1 MELRDAYIVST
12 ARTPVARGKA
22 GGTLAAV
29 HPIDLSVVVMQA
41 AVQRAG
47 LDPAA
52 LDDVQWGCA
61 MPEAAQGLNVARLA
75 VLRAGFPVEVPA
87 ATVNRF
93 CASGLQTI
101 TNSAQAIMCGMADV
115 VLAGGVEM
123 MSQVPMSGYHTR
135 LHPQITEAY
144 ISMGHTAENVAERY
158 GVSRVDQDAWALRS
172 HERAAAA
179 QDAGRF
185 VDEIVPVEVG
195 QATPFATDEL
205 VRRGTSADQL
215 ASLRPVFKE
224 GGTVTAGNSSPFS
237 DGAAAVVLASGEAV
251 KRLGL
256 TPVGRF
262 VTTGVTGVAP
272 DVMGIAPITAIPK
285 ALARAG
291 MSLADIDV
299 IELNEAFSSQVLAV
313 IREVGLDEERV
324 NVNGGAIALGH
335 PLGATGAKLTVQ
347 AVHELGRR
355 GGGTGLV
362 TMCIGGGMGAAA
374 IIEVNAN

>member
-1 MELRDAYIVST
+1 
-12 ARTPVARGKA
+12 
-22 GGTLAAV
+22 
-29 HPIDLSVVVMQA
+29 
-41 AVQRAG
+41 
-47 LDPAA
+47 
-52 LDDVQWGCA
+52 
-61 MPEAAQGLNVARLA
+61 
-75 VLRAGFPVEVPA
+75 
-87 ATVNRF
+87 
-93 CASGLQTI
+93 
-101 TNSAQAIMCGMADV
+101 V

-158 GVSRVDQDAWALRS
+158 GVSRTDQDGWALRS

-185 VDEIVPVEVG
+185 VDEIVPVDVG
-195 QATPFATDEL
+195 QAAPFTIDEL
-205 VRRGTSADQL
+205 VRRGTSAEQL

-224 GGTVTAGNSSPFS
+224 GGSVTAGNSSPFS
-237 DGAAAVVLASGEAV
+237 DGAAAVVLASGAAV
-251 KRLGL
+251 ERLGL
-256 TPVGRF
+256 TPVARF
-262 VTTGVTGVAP
+262 VTHAVTGVAP

-291 MSLADIDV
+291 MSLSDIGLV
-299 IELNEAFSSQVLAV
+299 ELNEAFSSQVLAV
-313 IREVGLDEERV
+313 IREVGLDEDRV

-347 AVHELGRR
+347 AVHELARR
-355 GGGTGLV
+355 GGGMGLV

-374 IIEVNAN
+374 IIEVNPN